1 MTESLKGYLLNIKL
15 TINNNDKPQDA
26 PMSQSVL
33 NHNTNPQLPHQAML
47 EWAEKKPNDV
57 FLRQIKNRQF
67 VDYTFSEVVDKALRL
82 VTSLQELGVKPKD
95 RVALIS
101 KNCAEW
107 FITDLALMLGDFV
120 SVPIFPTAGLET
132 IEHCLTHSES
142 KILIVG
148 KLDDVNATQ
157 KAMENLP
164 EINTIA
170 FNYDSAAKCQYQFD
184 ELIQQ
189 YQPSEFRP
197 EHNDNTLMSIVYTS
211 GTSGLPKGAMLT
223 FGGFSHS
230 SKHLINHIGIQAG
243 DRLFSYLPLAHI
255 TERVY
260 ILGSAFFGGIQTA
273 FPESLDTFIDDVKM
287 HRPTLF
293 ISVPRLW
300 TVFQQRIQDKL
311 PQKKLNILLKIPFVN
326 GLIKRKLADGLGLDQ
341 ARVLG
346 CGSAPVSA
354 GLLKWYES
362 IGLNITEA
370 WGMTETFA
378 YSTLNYPYRSDKVGS
393 VGSAGP
399 GVELKIANDEEILVR
414 GDGLFAGYYKNDEAT
429 EESFNNEGWLHTGD
443 IGSID
448 SEGYLTI
455 QGRKKDTFKTAKGK
469 FVAPVPIEKR
479 IFDLSNLEM
488 MCLIGSG
495 LPGPIL
501 LAIPHA
507 YPNFDQARYERT
519 ALRNLETIN
528 SGLES
533 HEKLKGIL
541 MIKEPWS
548 IENGILTPTLKIKR
562 HILEKKYHE
571 FASSWPKDKKIIW
584 E

>member
-1 MTESLKGYLLNIKL
+1 MNQPFFDHK
-15 TINNNDKPQDA
+15 
-26 PMSQSVL
+26 
-33 NHNTNPQLPHQAML
+33 TNPQLPHEAML
-47 EWAEKKPNDV
+47 EWAEKKPHDL
-57 FLRQIKNRQF
+57 FLRQIKNREF
-67 VDYTFSEVVDKALRL
+67 TDYSFADVVDKALRL
-82 VTSLQELGVKPKD
+82 VSALQEMGIKPKD

-120 SVPIFPTAGLET
+120 SVPIFPTAGLDT

-142 KILIVG
+142 KVLIVG
-148 KLDDVNATQ
+148 KLDNSEATQ
-157 KAMENLP
+157 QAITNLP
-164 EINTIA
+164 DILTIA
-170 FNYDSAAKCQYQFD
+170 FDYDSAAKCQYQF
-184 ELIQQ
+184 EVLLATHS
-189 YQPSEFRP
+189 PSNFKA

-223 FGGFSHS
+223 FGGFSHA
-230 SKHLINHIGIQAG
+230 SKHLINHIGMQQD

-311 PQKKLNILLKIPFVN
+311 PQKKLAILLKIPFVS
-326 GLIKRKLADGLGLDQ
+326 GLIKRKLADGLGLDK

-354 GLLKWYES
+354 SLLKWYES

-378 YSTLNYPYRSDKVGS
+378 YSTLNHPYRSDKVGS
-393 VGSAGP
+393 VGAAGP
-399 GVELKIANDEEILVR
+399 GVELKIADDEEILVR
-414 GDGLFAGYYKNDEAT
+414 GDSLFAGYYKNDEAT
-429 EESFNNEGWLHTGD
+429 AETFNKDGWLHTGD

-448 SEGYLTI
+448 SEGFLTI

-501 LAIPHA
+501 LAVPHA

-519 ALRNLETIN
+519 ALKNLETIN
-528 SGLES
+528 DGLES

-562 HILEKKYHE
+562 HVLEKNYHE
-571 FASSWPKDKKIIW
+571 FASNWPQDKKIIW